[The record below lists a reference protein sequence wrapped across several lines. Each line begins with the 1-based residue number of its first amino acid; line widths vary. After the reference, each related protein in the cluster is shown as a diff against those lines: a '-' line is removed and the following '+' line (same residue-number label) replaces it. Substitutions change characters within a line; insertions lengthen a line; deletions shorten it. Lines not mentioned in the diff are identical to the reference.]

1 MDKEM
6 DNPNLSFMPAQEIHI
21 QLTKYGKRNSNE
33 LHTIGPFAS
42 KEQLWKCYTFPC
54 IYMHH

>member
-42 KEQLWKCYTFPC
+42 KEQL
-54 IYMHH
+54 